1 MPLEVTQP
9 VSHRTPQVVFASPR
23 EAGGTLTV
31 HPAFAE
37 LFTRFNLTS
46 ASAFWELPGE
56 VVSGHADRHV
66 MRVELPGE
74 SRAFYLK
81 RQHIVGWREKLRNR
95 LAGFGWVSRC
105 AREAALLREL
115 EAANLPAPRW
125 AAHGTIGNR
134 AFLLVEEVAN
144 AVPLREMLSDNALS
158 FNQQRELALRLG
170 TAIGEVHAAGFR
182 TPDLTAKHILV
193 NRDTL
198 AMTFL
203 DWQSAQNTASRERA
217 EHERSLGALQASVPP
232 LNASRATR
240 LRVWNAYC
248 TATATP
254 PDRVAKVLVAAQSQA
269 TRRSIRDQLQ
279 PESHGQRLVWLA
291 GEAVCAIPEIAAN
304 WPENPLSPPFYGF
317 GANGTSQVRIAG
329 RNATLVR
336 GHETAPFARFRA
348 WWRATPW
355 RSPGVTVGR
364 VLFHLQRYGVAAPQL
379 FAFGQRLTTAT
390 QAEWFALYETPPG
403 LPLRKWRFTAS
414 SGTRRAAFDSGCEW
428 LHRLHESGCVLTDC
442 EHALA
447 IHDGCVSVSNPRAV
461 RIVRRVTANM
471 RKRNVREL
479 AQLLGV
485 E

>member
-1 MPLEVTQP
+1 VPLEVTQP
-9 VSHRTPQVVFASPR
+9 VSLRTPQVVFASAR
-23 EAGGTLTV
+23 ESGGTLTV

-37 LFTRFNLTS
+37 LFARFNLTS

-74 SRAFYLK
+74 SRVFYLK
-81 RQHIVGWREKLRNR
+81 RQHIVGWRERLRNR

-105 AREAALLREL
+105 AREVSLLREL

-144 AVPLREMLSDNALS
+144 AIPLRELLSDNTLS
-158 FNQQRELALRLG
+158 PAQHRELAERIG
-170 TAIGEVHAAGFR
+170 TAIGAVHAAGFR

-198 AMTFL
+198 ALTFL
-203 DWQSAQNTASRERA
+203 DWQSAQNPASRERA

-254 PDRVAKVLVAAQSQA
+254 PERVAKVLTAAQFQA
-269 TRRSIRDQLQ
+269 KRRSIRDQTQ
-279 PESHGQRLVWLA
+279 PQATAQRLVWLA
-291 GEAVCAIPEIAAN
+291 GEAVCAIPEIAAH

-336 GHETAPFARFRA
+336 GCENEPLARLRA

-355 RSPGVTVGR
+355 RSPGVTIGR
-364 VLFHLQRYGVAAPQL
+364 VLFHLQRYGVPAPQL

-414 SGTRRAAFDSGCEW
+414 SAARRIALQSACEC
-428 LHRLHESGCVLTDC
+428 LHRMHESSCVVTDC
-442 EHALA
+442 EHAFA
-447 IHDGCVSVSNPRAV
+447 IHDGRVSVANPQAV

-471 RKRNVREL
+471 RKRNAREL
-479 AQLLGV
+479 ALLLGV